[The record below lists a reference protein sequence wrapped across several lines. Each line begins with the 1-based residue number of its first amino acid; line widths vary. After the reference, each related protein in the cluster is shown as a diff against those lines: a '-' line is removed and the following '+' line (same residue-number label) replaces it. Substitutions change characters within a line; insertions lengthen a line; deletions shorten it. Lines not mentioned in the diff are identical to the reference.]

1 MMSDLSYEKFNKE
14 FKDEKDLLNQV
25 HDDWIRSGPST
36 LASEMIGL
44 IEETKRDKG
53 FVLSQEAAMMACVE
67 SKRNDVLIAINETL
81 RVISL
86 DTDFIRF
93 NKEISESLSAI
104 ARDTES
110 FASIE
115 GIANI
120 LSRMEQ
126 AAKRS

>member
-1 MMSDLSYEKFNKE
+1 MMSDLSYEAFNKE

-25 HDDWIRSGPST
+25 HDDWIKSGPST

-67 SKRNDVLIAINETL
+67 SKRNDVL
-81 RVISL
+81 
-86 DTDFIRF
+86 
-93 NKEISESLSAI
+93 KEISESLSI
-104 ARDTES
+104 ISRDTES
-110 FASIE
+110 FPSIE

-126 AAKRS
+126 SAKRL

>member
-1 MMSDLSYEKFNKE
+1 MSDLSYEKFNKE

-44 IEETKRDKG
+44 IEETKRDKS

-81 RVISL
+81 RVISS

-93 NKEISESLSAI
+93 NKEISEFLSAI

-110 FASIE
+110 FPSIE

-126 AAKRS
+126 AAKRL